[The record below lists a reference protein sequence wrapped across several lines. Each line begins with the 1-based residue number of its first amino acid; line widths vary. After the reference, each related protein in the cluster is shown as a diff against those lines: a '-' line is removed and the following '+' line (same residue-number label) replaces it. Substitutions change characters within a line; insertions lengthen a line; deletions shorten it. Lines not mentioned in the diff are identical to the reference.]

1 MKKIFTLLFCIT
13 AMALA
18 ANANSRAE
26 MCINA
31 LLGNHASASLNAI
44 DLDANHDG
52 VINITDVTAF
62 IDMDLQT
69 AQAEANRAPEQEIDV
84 DAIARKVVEAE
95 VAEPTITDV
104 NEAIHKNLKK

>member
-26 MCINA
+26 MCINT
-31 LLGNHASASLNAI
+31 LLGNHASTSLNAI

-69 AQAEANRAPEQEIDV
+69 APAEANRAPEQEIDV